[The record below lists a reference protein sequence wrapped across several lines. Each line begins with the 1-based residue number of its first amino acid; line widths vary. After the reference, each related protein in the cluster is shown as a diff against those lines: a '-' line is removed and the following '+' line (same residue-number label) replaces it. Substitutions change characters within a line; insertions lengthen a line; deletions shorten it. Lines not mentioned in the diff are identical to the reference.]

1 MKYKTHILAFLSK
14 NRLMSLATS
23 SKNKPWAAT
32 VFFAYDKNCN
42 ILFYSRE
49 DTKHCRDIAKNP
61 NVALTFNQWNGK
73 PNSIKGLQI
82 AGRASKIPKGR
93 LNLPRWKV
101 KPSFYSIYRN
111 RYPWADKFKSDH
123 TLYIVHPKEI
133 HYIDQELFGHF
144 FGVQTLPSDEGR

>member
-1 MKYKTHILAFLSK
+1 MKYKSHILKYLSK

-23 SKNKPWAAT
+23 SKNKPWTVT

-42 ILFYSRE
+42 ILFYSRG

-61 NVALTFNQWNGK
+61 NVAITFNQYTGK

-82 AGRASKIPKGR
+82 TGRASQVSKRSFFR
-93 LNLPRWKV
+93 LYALYRQRYRWAE
-101 KPSFYSIYRN
+101 S
-111 RYPWADKFKSDH
+111 FKSDH
-123 TLYIVHPKEI
+123 TLYIIRPKEI

-144 FGVQTLPSDEGR
+144 FRIRIK